1 MTANFYARGI
11 ACSFTLA
18 LGPADKP
25 LFDLTVA
32 VLDLAS
38 LVSGISLGRWL
49 TYQNLVSI
57 VNMTASGTDGDV
69 SG

>member
-1 MTANFYARGI
+1 M
-11 ACSFTLA
+11 CSITLA
-18 LGPADKP
+18 MGPADKP

-38 LVSGISLGRWL
+38 LVSGISLYCWL

-57 VNMTASGTDGDV
+57 VNMTACGTDGDV

>member
-1 MTANFYARGI
+1 M
-11 ACSFTLA
+11 CSFTLT
-18 LGPADKP
+18 LGPVDKP
-25 LFDLTVA
+25 LFDLAVA

-38 LVSGISLGRWL
+38 LVSGISLCCWL

-57 VNMTASGTDGDV
+57 VNMTACGTDGDV